1 MGLALT
7 GSSWVLQ
14 EDQGASEVVLDI
26 DFTQM
31 ANTSD
36 FSNGTQTLTLPSGE
50 TIDCHTFTPGA
61 NTVQQLAVVNGQGLS
76 FRARHDGTV
85 RYARINFNITGA
97 INAGKPASDPG
108 RYNNRDRLRAIV
120 EVSGTTINDGAVIS
134 FGISN
139 GFLDSA
145 DSGAGSFAGTPVS
158 NDWVIHGITPLASNS
173 DKLTP
178 RPFAYINQ
186 TFTSADYT
194 TDTRAVTNGFTHIIL
209 EADVRQG
216 EGWYRF
222 KTGSA
227 PLSSYSTNLPTP
239 DDLTTTGHARLRPS
253 QAVAIGSDNSPFTGS
268 VLTAFTVST
277 GGTSGAEFSGSISR
291 LAVLRYGATK

>member
-14 EDQGASEVVLDI
+14 EDQGASEVILDI

-31 ANTSD
+31 ANTSL
-36 FSNGTQTLTLPSGE
+36 SNGTTALTLPSGE
-50 TIDCHTFTPGA
+50 TVDCHTFTPGA

-76 FRARHDGTV
+76 FRAFHDGTV
-85 RYARINFNITGA
+85 RYARVNFNITGA
-97 INAGKPASDPG
+97 INAGKTDSDPG
-108 RYNNRDRLRAIV
+108 RYNNRDRLRVIV

-139 GFLDSA
+139 GFLDTA
-145 DSGAGSFAGTPVS
+145 DSGAGSFAGTPDS

-178 RPFAYINQ
+178 RPFAYINR

-194 TDTRAVTNGFTHIIL
+194 TDTRVVTNGHTYIIL

-227 PLSSYSTNLPTP
+227 PLNPYSTNLPTP

-291 LAVLRYGATK
+291 LAILRYGAVK

>member
-1 MGLALT
+1 
-7 GSSWVLQ
+7 
-14 EDQGASEVVLDI
+14 
-26 DFTQM
+26 
-31 ANTSD
+31 
-36 FSNGTQTLTLPSGE
+36 
-50 TIDCHTFTPGA
+50 
-61 NTVQQLAVVNGQGLS
+61 
-76 FRARHDGTV
+76 
-85 RYARINFNITGA
+85 
-97 INAGKPASDPG
+97 
-108 RYNNRDRLRAIV
+108 
-120 EVSGTTINDGAVIS
+120 VIS

-291 LAVLRYGATK
+291 LAVLGTSMESPTVETAQQEIEISLEDVDSTTTDAQKLALWQQISDAITAARGS

>member
-31 ANTSD
+31 ANTSL
-36 FSNGTQTLTLPSGE
+36 SNGTTALTLPNGE
-50 TIDCHTFTPGA
+50 TVDCHTFTPGGQE
-61 NTVQQLAVVNGQGLS
+61 VQQLAVVNGQGLS

-85 RYARINFNITGA
+85 RYARVNFNITGA

-145 DSGAGSFAGTPVS
+145 DSGAGSFAGTPVAL
-158 NDWVIHGITPLASNS
+158 DYAVHGITPLASNS

-178 RPFAYINQ
+178 RPFAYING
-186 TFTSADYT
+186 TFTAADYT
-194 TDTRAVTNGFTHIIL
+194 TDTRVVTNGFTHIIL

-216 EGWYRF
+216 EGWYRY

-227 PLSSYSTNLPTP
+227 PLGPYSTNLPVP
-239 DDLTTTGHARLRPS
+239 DDLTTTGHVRIKPS

-291 LAVLRYGATK
+291 LAILRYGAVK